1 MNTEECPA
9 LFLDHEV
16 RGADVRDEHALLD
29 ETVRVIV
36 FAHLEFADDALVVK
50 DGHRLL
56 RLQVERMA
64 CIPGLAQRLEEFVK
78 RTDVVKAITDG
89 G

>member
-16 RGADVRDEHALLD
+16 RGTDVRDEHALLD

-64 CIPGLAQRLEEFVK
+64 CIPGLEEFVK